1 MSHDTPSPR
10 TPIGVVAATAAGRRA
25 AEALAAAW
33 PTEVHVYGG
42 ASELRTAFEACDAVV
57 AFLAVGAA
65 VRTLAPALGHKSTDA
80 AVVCVDES
88 LRHAV
93 AVLGGHHGAN
103 ELAERVSTVLGCT
116 PVITTASDASGA
128 QALDSYGADLGF
140 TVENPALLAP
150 VGAALLSGAPVAL
163 IGTDNWPLP
172 SLHINGEGDPE
183 ATLSVSDA
191 AEVDGLVY
199 RPPSLVVGVG
209 ASRGVT
215 ADEVLDAVD
224 RALAAGGLSAASV
237 ARLAS
242 VDAKSDEPGILE
254 AARRRGWQ
262 VVFHPAAELAKIE
275 VPNPSA
281 VVLAEVGTPSVA
293 EAAARYDGPNRP
305 LADLLVPKTKSVPA
319 PPPAADC
326 APASAQAPAPE
337 PAQPVAAP
345 AAGVLPTAGAAPLS
359 AQVSASLSRQPAT
372 ALAATGDAQ
381 AAGRPS
387 VVPAAD
393 HAPASP
399 ESAATTGAAPAPM
412 ATAAIARL
420 APRGRLALIG
430 LGPGARDLLPPR
442 AVAELRRASVVVG
455 LDQYLDQI
463 RDLLRPGTEVR
474 ATGLGSEEARA
485 RDAVQTAR
493 EGRAV
498 ALIGSGD
505 SGLYAMAS
513 PALDL
518 FGDLDDVDVVGVPGI
533 TASLA
538 AANVLGAPLGH
549 DHAVI
554 SLSDLHT
561 PWPAI
566 VRRVTAAAEGDF
578 VTVFYNPRSKGRD
591 WQLGHALDILRQ
603 HRPGTTPVGCVRD
616 ASRPGQRARISTL
629 SEFDPADVDMYTI
642 VLVGSSHTRVAAGRM
657 VTPRGYT
664 WSGE

>member
-1 MSHDTPSPR
+1 MSQKT
-10 TPIGVVAATAAGRRA
+10 IGVVATTAAGRRA
-25 AEALAAAW
+25 ADVLAAAW
-33 PTEVHVYGG
+33 PSEVRLYGG
-42 ASELRTAFEACDAVV
+42 ASELRTAFESCDAVV

-65 VRTLAPALGHKSTDA
+65 VRSLAPVLGHKSTDA

-103 ELAERVSTVLGCT
+103 DLAERVSALLGCE
-116 PVITTASDASGA
+116 PVITTASDAAGA

-140 TVENPALLAP
+140 TVENPELLAP
-150 VGAALLSGAPVAL
+150 VGAALLSGAAVAVT
-163 IGTDNWPLP
+163 GADNWPL
-172 SLHINGEGDPE
+172 SALNVGAGEPE
-183 ATLSVSDA
+183 AAITISDLA
-191 AEVDGLVY
+191 AADGLVY
-199 RPPSLVVGVG
+199 RPKSLVVGVG

-242 VDAKSDEPGILE
+242 VDAKADEAGILE
-254 AARRRGWQ
+254 AARRRGWP
-262 VVFHPAAELAKIE
+262 VVFHPAEHLAKVE
-275 VPNPSA
+275 VPNPSE

-305 LADLLVPKTKSVPA
+305 LAELIVPKTKSVPT
-319 PPPAADC
+319 AD
-326 APASAQAPAPE
+326 E
-337 PAQPVAAP
+337 
-345 AAGVLPTAGAAPLS
+345 
-359 AQVSASLSRQPAT
+359 
-372 ALAATGDAQ
+372 
-381 AAGRPS
+381 
-387 VVPAAD
+387 
-393 HAPASP
+393 
-399 ESAATTGAAPAPM
+399 APM

-420 APRGRLALIG
+420 TPRGRLALIG

-442 AVAELRRASVVVG
+442 AVAELRRASVVIG

-485 RDAVQTAR
+485 RDAVETAR

-498 ALIGSGD
+498 ALVGSGD

-518 FGDLDDVDVVGVPGI
+518 FADLDDVDVVGVPGI

-538 AANVLGAPLGH
+538 AANILGAPLGH

-566 VRRVTAAAEGDF
+566 ERRVTAAAQGDF

-603 HRPGTTPVGCVRD
+603 HRPPSTPVGCVRD
-616 ASRPGQRARISTL
+616 ASRPGERAWISTL
-629 SEFDPADVDMYTI
+629 SEFDPADVDMYTV

-664 WSGE
+664 WSGV

>member
-1 MSHDTPSPR
+1 MSQKT
-10 TPIGVVAATAAGRRA
+10 IGVVATTAAGRRA
-25 AEALAAAW
+25 ADVLAAAW
-33 PTEVHVYGG
+33 PSEVRLYGG

-65 VRTLAPALGHKSTDA
+65 VRSLAPVLGHKSTDA

-103 ELAERVSTVLGCT
+103 DLAERVSALLGCE
-116 PVITTASDASGA
+116 PVITTASDAAGA

-140 TVENPALLAP
+140 TVENPELLAP
-150 VGAALLSGAPVAL
+150 VGAALLSGAAVAVT
-163 IGTDNWPLP
+163 GADNWPLP
-172 SLHINGEGDPE
+172 ALNAGEGDGEPRAAIAISDLAE
-183 ATLSVSDA
+183 A
-191 AEVDGLVY
+191 EGLVY
-199 RPPSLVVGVG
+199 RPKSLVVGVG

-224 RALAAGGLSAASV
+224 RALAAGGLSEASV

-242 VDAKSDEPGILE
+242 VDAKADEAGILE
-254 AARRRGWQ
+254 AARRRGWP
-262 VVFHPAAELAKIE
+262 VVFHPAEHLAKVE
-275 VPNPSA
+275 VPNPSE

-305 LADLLVPKTKSVPA
+305 LAELIVPKTKSVPT
-319 PPPAADC
+319 AD
-326 APASAQAPAPE
+326 E
-337 PAQPVAAP
+337 
-345 AAGVLPTAGAAPLS
+345 
-359 AQVSASLSRQPAT
+359 
-372 ALAATGDAQ
+372 
-381 AAGRPS
+381 
-387 VVPAAD
+387 
-393 HAPASP
+393 
-399 ESAATTGAAPAPM
+399 APM

-420 APRGRLALIG
+420 TPRGRLALIG

-442 AVAELRRASVVVG
+442 AVAELRRASVVIG

-485 RDAVQTAR
+485 RDAVETAR

-498 ALIGSGD
+498 ALVGSGD

-518 FGDLDDVDVVGVPGI
+518 FADLDDVDVVGVPGI

-538 AANVLGAPLGH
+538 AANILGAPLGH

-566 VRRVTAAAEGDF
+566 ERRVTAAAQGDF

-603 HRPGTTPVGCVRD
+603 HRPPSTPVGCVRD
-616 ASRPGQRARISTL
+616 ASRPGERAWISTL
-629 SEFDPADVDMYTI
+629 SEFDPADVDMYTV

-664 WSGE
+664 WSGV

>member
-1 MSHDTPSPR
+1 MSQKT
-10 TPIGVVAATAAGRRA
+10 IGVVATTAAGRRA
-25 AEALAAAW
+25 ADVLAAAW
-33 PTEVHVYGG
+33 PSEVRLYGG
-42 ASELRTAFEACDAVV
+42 ASELRTAFESCDAVV

-65 VRTLAPALGHKSTDA
+65 VRSLAPVLGHKSTDA

-103 ELAERVSTVLGCT
+103 ELAERVSALLGCE
-116 PVITTASDASGA
+116 PVITTASDAAGA

-140 TVENPALLAP
+140 TVENPELLAP
-150 VGAALLSGAPVAL
+150 VGAALLSGAAVAVT
-163 IGTDNWPLP
+163 GADNWPLP
-172 SLHINGEGDPE
+172 ALNVGAGEPE
-183 ATLSVSDA
+183 AAITISDLA
-191 AEVDGLVY
+191 AADGLVY
-199 RPPSLVVGVG
+199 RPKSLVVGVG

-242 VDAKSDEPGILE
+242 VDAKADEAGILE
-254 AARRRGWQ
+254 AARRRGWP
-262 VVFHPAAELAKIE
+262 VVFHPAEHLAKVE
-275 VPNPSA
+275 VPNPSE

-305 LADLLVPKTKSVPA
+305 LAELIVPKTKSVPT
-319 PPPAADC
+319 AD
-326 APASAQAPAPE
+326 E
-337 PAQPVAAP
+337 
-345 AAGVLPTAGAAPLS
+345 
-359 AQVSASLSRQPAT
+359 
-372 ALAATGDAQ
+372 
-381 AAGRPS
+381 
-387 VVPAAD
+387 
-393 HAPASP
+393 
-399 ESAATTGAAPAPM
+399 APM

-420 APRGRLALIG
+420 TPRGRLALIG

-442 AVAELRRASVVVG
+442 AVAELRRASVVIG

-485 RDAVQTAR
+485 RDAVETAR

-498 ALIGSGD
+498 ALVGSGD

-518 FGDLDDVDVVGVPGI
+518 FADLDDVDVVGVPGI

-538 AANVLGAPLGH
+538 AANILGAPLGH

-566 VRRVTAAAEGDF
+566 ERRVTAAAQGDF

-603 HRPGTTPVGCVRD
+603 HRPPSTPVGCVRD
-616 ASRPGQRARISTL
+616 ASRPGERAWISTL
-629 SEFDPADVDMYTI
+629 SEFDPADVDMYTV

-664 WSGE
+664 WSGV

>member
-1 MSHDTPSPR
+1 MSQKT
-10 TPIGVVAATAAGRRA
+10 IGVVATTAAGRRA
-25 AEALAAAW
+25 ADVLAAAW
-33 PTEVHVYGG
+33 PSEVRLYGG
-42 ASELRTAFEACDAVV
+42 ASELRTAFESCDAVV

-65 VRTLAPALGHKSTDA
+65 VRSLAPVLGHKSTDA

-103 ELAERVSTVLGCT
+103 ELAERVSALLGCE
-116 PVITTASDASGA
+116 PVITTASDAAGA

-140 TVENPALLAP
+140 TVENPELLAP
-150 VGAALLSGAPVAL
+150 VGAALLSGAAVAVT
-163 IGTDNWPLP
+163 GADNWPLP
-172 SLHINGEGDPE
+172 ALNAGEGDGEPRAAIAISDLAE
-183 ATLSVSDA
+183 A
-191 AEVDGLVY
+191 EGLVY
-199 RPPSLVVGVG
+199 RPKSLVVGVG

-224 RALAAGGLSAASV
+224 RALAAGGLSEASV

-242 VDAKSDEPGILE
+242 VDAKADEAGILE
-254 AARRRGWQ
+254 AARRRGWP
-262 VVFHPAAELAKIE
+262 VVFHPAEHLAKVE
-275 VPNPSA
+275 VPNPSE

-305 LADLLVPKTKSVPA
+305 LAELIVPKTKSVPT
-319 PPPAADC
+319 AD
-326 APASAQAPAPE
+326 E
-337 PAQPVAAP
+337 
-345 AAGVLPTAGAAPLS
+345 
-359 AQVSASLSRQPAT
+359 
-372 ALAATGDAQ
+372 
-381 AAGRPS
+381 
-387 VVPAAD
+387 
-393 HAPASP
+393 
-399 ESAATTGAAPAPM
+399 APM

-420 APRGRLALIG
+420 TPRGRLALIG

-442 AVAELRRASVVVG
+442 AVAELRRASVVIG

-485 RDAVQTAR
+485 RDAVETAR

-498 ALIGSGD
+498 ALVGSGD

-518 FGDLDDVDVVGVPGI
+518 FADLDDVDVVGVPGI

-538 AANVLGAPLGH
+538 AANILGAPLGH

-566 VRRVTAAAEGDF
+566 ERRVTAAAQGDF

-603 HRPGTTPVGCVRD
+603 HRPPSTPVGCVRD
-616 ASRPGQRARISTL
+616 ASRPGERAWISTL
-629 SEFDPADVDMYTI
+629 SEFDPADVDMYTV

-664 WSGE
+664 WSGV